1 MPRVLTIAQTRAALF
16 DPQDCTD
23 SADSLAL
30 LEAVFDPLVRR
41 VGPGRFVAG
50 LAEEWVQ
57 EDARRTLFRLRPG
70 ATFHDGTACDA
81 AAVAASLMRMADP
94 AVGATLGAPGVWA
107 QYLAGCTVEVV
118 NSRTLRLVTTKDIA
132 DILDVVSAG
141 PVMAAAAIAAT
152 DMAGRWIG
160 TGPWRLGSAEDG
172 AIAMAPVR
180 PGLPALRWIGIAE
193 AEGRLAALR
202 SGAVDVATRVG
213 AGADG
218 FETADV
224 VDPTAIICLLNAA
237 QGPCADGRVRRALA
251 MAIDRAA
258 MIAAVTQ
265 GAADPLVGFVSDR
278 HFGFDPGAPGVAFDP
293 AGARALLAEA
303 GYAGGLAL
311 VADWPTRLPDEAP
324 VLLPVLQAQLAAV
337 GVALT
342 ARIEPDRVRYAER
355 VRASDIADLCLFDS
369 SPLSTFR
376 VLAEKIDSR
385 VAGSWWL
392 GYRNPEVEGLIDQ
405 ARTLTD
411 TAAREALYR
420 RCYRLLQQ
428 DPPWLTFYTHRR
440 VAAGR
445 GGLAFRDD
453 GVLDVRAISR
463 SASS

>member
-1 MPRVLTIAQTRAALF
+1 MPSVLTIAQTRAALF

-30 LEAVFDPLVRR
+30 LDAVFDPLVRR

-70 ATFHDGTACDA
+70 VVFHDGTVCDA

-107 QYLAGCTVEVV
+107 QYLAGCEVEVV
-118 NSRTLRLVTTKDIA
+118 NSRTLRLVTTRDIA
-132 DILDVVSAG
+132 DILDVVCAG
-141 PVMAAAAIAAT
+141 AVMAPAAMAAES
-152 DMAGRWIG
+152 MAGRWIG
-160 TGPWRLGSAEDG
+160 TGPWRLDSVDETSVV
-172 AIAMAPVR
+172 MAPVR
-180 PGLPALRWIGIAE
+180 AGLPALRWVGVP
-193 AEGRLAALR
+193 EGRGRALQA
-202 SGAVDVATRVG
+202 GEADIATRVG
-213 AGADG
+213 TAATG
-218 FETADV
+218 FATAEV
-224 VDPTAIICLLNAA
+224 SDPTAIICLLNAA

-265 GAADPLVGFVSDR
+265 GAAEPLVGFVSDR
-278 HFGFDPGAPGVAFDP
+278 HFGFDAAAPGVAFDP
-293 AGARALLAEA
+293 VGAKALLAEA

-337 GVALT
+337 GVTLT

-392 GYRNPEVEGLIDQ
+392 GYCNPAIEALIDQ
-405 ARTLTD
+405 ARVVTD
-411 TAAREALYR
+411 MAAREALYR
-420 RCYRLLQQ
+420 RCYRLLQD
-428 DPPWLTFYTHRR
+428 DPAWLTFYTHRR
-440 VAAGR
+440 VAASR
-445 GGLAFRDD
+445 GKLAFRDD
-453 GVLDVRAISR
+453 GVLDIRAI
-463 SASS
+463 AGA

>member
-23 SADSLAL
+23 SADALAL
-30 LEAVFDPLVRR
+30 LDAVFDPLVRR

-50 LAEEWVQ
+50 LAEDWVQ

-70 ATFHDGTACDA
+70 AVFHDGTACDA

-107 QYLAGCTVEVV
+107 QYLAGCEVEVV
-118 NSRTLRLVTTKDIA
+118 NSRTLRLVTTRDIA
-132 DILDVVSAG
+132 DILDIVSAG
-141 PVMAAAAIAAT
+141 AVMAPAALAAES
-152 DMAGRWIG
+152 MAGRWIG
-160 TGPWRLGSAEDG
+160 TGPWRLVSADEAG
-172 AIAMAPVR
+172 VEMAPVR
-180 PGLPALRWIGIAE
+180 AGLPGLRWLGIAE
-193 AEGRLAALR
+193 AEGRLGALQA
-202 SGAVDVATRVG
+202 GTADIATRVG
-213 AGADG
+213 EAAGFAG
-218 FETADV
+218 ADV

-237 QGPCADGRVRRALA
+237 RGPCADGRVRKALA

-265 GAADPLVGFVSDR
+265 GAADPLVGFVSER
-278 HFGFDPGAPGVAFDP
+278 HFGFDPAAPGVAFDP

-311 VADWPTRLPDEAP
+311 IADWPTRLPDEAP
-324 VLLPVLQAQLAAV
+324 VLLPVLQGQLAAV
-337 GVALT
+337 GVTLT

-392 GYRNPEVEGLIDQ
+392 GYRNPAIEALIDQ
-405 ARTLTD
+405 ARVVTD
-411 TAAREALYR
+411 MAAREALYR
-420 RCYRLLQQ
+420 RCYRLLQD
-428 DPPWLTFYTHRR
+428 DPAWLTFYTHRR
-440 VAAGR
+440 VAASR
-445 GGLAFRDD
+445 GKLAFRDD
-453 GVLDVRAISR
+453 GVLDIRTITGA
-463 SASS
+463 

>member
-1 MPRVLTIAQTRAALF
+1 MPRVLTIAQTRISLF

-23 SADSLAL
+23 SADALAL
-30 LEAVFDPLVRR
+30 LDAVFDPLVRR

-70 ATFHDGTACDA
+70 AVFHDGTACDA

-107 QYLAGCTVEVV
+107 QYLAGCEVEVV
-118 NSRTLRLVTTKDIA
+118 NSRTLRLVTTRDIA
-132 DILDVVSAG
+132 DILDIVSAG
-141 PVMAAAAIAAT
+141 AVMAPAAMAAES
-152 DMAGRWIG
+152 MAGRWIG
-160 TGPWRLGSAEDG
+160 TGPWRLESVDDNVVV
-172 AIAMAPVR
+172 MAPVR
-180 PGLPALRWIGIAE
+180 AGLPALRWVGIAE
-193 AEGRLAALR
+193 AEGRAQALLD
-202 SGAVDVATRVG
+202 GEADVATRVG
-213 AGADG
+213 SAATG
-218 FETADV
+218 FQAAEV
-224 VDPTAIICLLNAA
+224 GDPTAIICLLNAA
-237 QGPCADGRVRRALA
+237 KGPCADGRVRRALA

-278 HFGFDPGAPGVAFDP
+278 HFGFDAAAPGVAFDP
-293 AGARALLAEA
+293 AGAKALLAEA

-324 VLLPVLQAQLAAV
+324 VLLPVLQGQLAAV
-337 GVALT
+337 GVTLT

-392 GYRNPEVEGLIDQ
+392 GYRNPAIEALIDQ
-405 ARTLTD
+405 ARVVTD
-411 TAAREALYR
+411 MAAREALYR
-420 RCYRLLQQ
+420 RCYGLLQD
-428 DPPWLTFYTHRR
+428 DPAWLTFYTHRR
-440 VAAGR
+440 VAASR
-445 GGLAFRDD
+445 GTLAFRDD
-453 GVLDVRAISR
+453 GVLDVRAIVG
-463 SASS
+463 A